1 MVKVIDTLNYYFAPE
16 EKHEFEETHAKE
28 GMACKLTAVIGA
40 TMPLRTPEQLIAE
53 MDAAGVE
60 KCFLGQLLMFS
71 YLQKK
76 PMLSCTLEHLAAVV
90 RKYPDRLIGMATY
103 NPFAITQSLR
113 DLEKAVKQ
121 YGFKAV
127 YVHIFGFDIPLN
139 DRKMYPLFQ
148 KCVELGIPIS
158 MQTGYVLE
166 GMPSEHGRPIYLDRI
181 ALDFPELVIIGTHTG
196 YPWTEELISMGYKFE
211 NVYVGCSAHLPKY
224 WDPSLVRYINT
235 RGQNK
240 VIFGTNL
247 IPFKLMVPQVEE
259 LGLREEAK
267 NKLLH
272 DNAVKVYKL

>member
-1 MVKVIDTLNYYFAPE
+1 MIKTIDTLNYYFAPE
-16 EKHEFEETHAKE
+16 EKAKFKETHDAE
-28 GMACKLTAVIGA
+28 GIACKLTAVIGGV
-40 TMPLRTPEQLIAE
+40 MPETTPEQLIAE

-60 KCFLGQLLMFS
+60 KVFLGQLMMFS

-76 PMLSCTLEHLAAVV
+76 PMISCTLEQLVKV
-90 RKYPDRLIGMATY
+90 IKRYPDRFIGMATY
-103 NPFAITQSLR
+103 DPNNIMQSLR
-113 DLEKAVKQ
+113 DIEMAVKQ
-121 YGFKAV
+121 HGFKAV

-139 DRKMYPLFQ
+139 DRKMYPLFA
-148 KCVELGIPIS
+148 KCVELGIPVS

-196 YPWTEELISMGYKFE
+196 YPWCEELIAMAYKFE
-211 NVYVGCSAHLPKY
+211 NVYFGVSAHFPKY
-224 WDPSLVRYINT
+224 LEPTVIRYINT

-247 IPFKLMVPQVEE
+247 IPFKPMLSQIEE

-267 NKLLH
+267 KKLLRE
-272 DNAVKVYKL
+272 NALRVYKL